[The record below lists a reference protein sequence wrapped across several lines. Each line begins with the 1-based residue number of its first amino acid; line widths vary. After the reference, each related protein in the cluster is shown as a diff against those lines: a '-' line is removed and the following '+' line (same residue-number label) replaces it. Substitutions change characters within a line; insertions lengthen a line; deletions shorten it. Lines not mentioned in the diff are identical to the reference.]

1 MECLNVNTVLMI
13 HLPLSCTFFPYT
25 TLFRSRTAADLCL
38 IYSIPDHP
46 LTHPRPEFPAVFH
59 FPCGS
64 HYHYNLPICLLKYLR
79 NPDEFCQMPFTNYP
93 SLLISSSDSFPDIHR
108 GELIMSVLSRVSDK
122 RQYLRPN

>member
-25 TLFRSRTAADLCL
+25 TLFRSRTAVDLCL

-64 HYHYNLPICLLKYLR
+64 HYHYNLPICLLKYLDR
-79 NPDEFCQMPFTNYP
+79 KSTRLNSSHGYTSYAVFCLKKQRRLPLT
-93 SLLISSSDSFPDIHR
+93 
-108 GELIMSVLSRVSDK
+108 
-122 RQYLRPN
+122 